1 MVRTQGSAPDD
12 NAIESEV
19 QAVTE
24 TFAAGEQQQ
33 SGCRNAEVLRNKKHP
48 FRWLVQWAQRQ
59 PVQLAQREPSAQ

>member
-33 SGCRNAEVLRNKKHP
+33 SGISFDDARKHG
-48 FRWLVQWAQRQ
+48 RYIN
-59 PVQLAQREPSAQ
+59 